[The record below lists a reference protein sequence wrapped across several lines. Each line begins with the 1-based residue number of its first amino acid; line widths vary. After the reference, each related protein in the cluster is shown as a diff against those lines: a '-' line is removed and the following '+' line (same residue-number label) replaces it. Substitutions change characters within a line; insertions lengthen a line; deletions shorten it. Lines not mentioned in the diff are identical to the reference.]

1 MKKRIRL
8 GVCFCAAV
16 LCAAGCK
23 KSDNYRILEASRDQ
37 TLPIY
42 ESDDEELDGE
52 KNALKTLKDVYTSGY
67 EAEEWKVA
75 GVAEPAGILCR
86 QEDILIVD
94 RASHS
99 VTAADGS
106 GKVLQKI
113 GREGSGAGEFRNPTA
128 ISEYG
133 GNVYVL
139 DGGNQRVQIFDENMD
154 YVDEVGLRDVKLSDP
169 NYVPG
174 MLAVNASR
182 VYVAG
187 LSSERFVADRYGQ
200 DGREEIGNNFLG
212 TICSYQEQIYLINS
226 LVRTYDK
233 KSDSF
238 GAVSSG
244 PEWVFTAEGPELVE
258 QCSLPQGLFITDFVA
273 EDGGITCIS
282 ASGYSVFRIGWNGE
296 YQETV
301 ARIDGLLDEEYP
313 KISVNAQ
320 GDYFIAMPEAGKIF
334 RCRKGAE

>member
-174 MLAVNASR
+174 MLAVNASG

-244 PEWVFTAEGPELVE
+244 PEWLFTAEGPELVE
-258 QCSLPQGLFITDFVA
+258 QSSLPQGLFITDFVA

-282 ASGYSVFRIGWNGE
+282 SSGYSVFRIGWNGE

-334 RCRKGAE
+334 RCRKGVE

>member
-8 GVCFCAAV
+8 GVCFCAVV

-99 VTAADGS
+99 VTAADDS

-133 GNVYVL
+133 GNVYIL

-169 NYVPG
+169 NYVPV
-174 MLAVNASR
+174 MLAVNASG

-244 PEWVFTAEGPELVE
+244 PEWLFTAEGPELVE

-282 ASGYSVFRIGWNGE
+282 SSGYSVFRIGWNGE

>member
-154 YVDEVGLRDVKLSDP
+154 YVDEIGLRDVKLSDP

-174 MLAVNASR
+174 MLAVNASG

-200 DGREEIGNNFLG
+200 NGREEIGNNFLG

-244 PEWVFTAEGPELVE
+244 PEWLFTAERPELVE

-313 KISVNAQ
+313 KISVNSQ
-320 GDYFIAMPEAGKIF
+320 GDYFIAMPETGKIF
-334 RCRKGAE
+334 RCHKGAE

>member
-174 MLAVNASR
+174 MLAVNASG

-244 PEWVFTAEGPELVE
+244 PEWVFTAEGSELVE

>member
-1 MKKRIRL
+1 M
-8 GVCFCAAV
+8 
-16 LCAAGCK
+16 
-23 KSDNYRILEASRDQ
+23 
-37 TLPIY
+37 
-42 ESDDEELDGE
+42 
-52 KNALKTLKDVYTSGY
+52 
-67 EAEEWKVA
+67 
-75 GVAEPAGILCR
+75 AEPAGILCR

-99 VTAADGS
+99 VTAADNS

-139 DGGNQRVQIFDENMD
+139 DGGNRRVQIFDENMD
-154 YVDEVGLRDVKLSDP
+154 YVDEVGLKDVNLSDP

-174 MLAVNASR
+174 MLAVNASG
-182 VYVAG
+182 VYIAG
-187 LSSERFVADRYGQ
+187 LSSERFVADRYDQ
-200 DGREEIGNNFLG
+200 DGREEIGENFLG
-212 TICSYQEQIYLINS
+212 TICSYVEQIYLINS
-226 LVRTYDK
+226 VVRTYDK

-244 PEWVFTAEGPELVE
+244 PEWLFTAAGPELVE
-258 QCSLPQGLFITDFVA
+258 QCILPQGLFITDFVA
-273 EDGGITCIS
+273 EDRGIACIS
-282 ASGYSVFRIGWNGE
+282 VSGYSVFRIGWNGE

-301 ARIDGLLDEEYP
+301 ARIDGLQDEEFP

-320 GDYFIAMPEAGKIF
+320 GDYFIAMPEAGKIY
-334 RCRKGAE
+334 RCHKGRE

>member
-67 EAEEWKVA
+67 ETEEWKVA

-174 MLAVNASR
+174 MLAVNASG

-244 PEWVFTAEGPELVE
+244 PEWLFTAEGPELVE

-282 ASGYSVFRIGWNGE
+282 SSGYSVFRIGWNGE

>member
-1 MKKRIRL
+1 M
-8 GVCFCAAV
+8 
-16 LCAAGCK
+16 
-23 KSDNYRILEASRDQ
+23 
-37 TLPIY
+37 
-42 ESDDEELDGE
+42 
-52 KNALKTLKDVYTSGY
+52 KTLKDVYTSGY

-154 YVDEVGLRDVKLSDP
+154 YVDEIGLRDVKLSDP

-174 MLAVNASR
+174 MLAVNASG

-200 DGREEIGNNFLG
+200 NGREEIGNNFLG

-244 PEWVFTAEGPELVE
+244 PEWLFTAERPELVE

-313 KISVNAQ
+313 KISVNSQ
-320 GDYFIAMPEAGKIF
+320 GDYFIAMPETGKIF
-334 RCRKGAE
+334 RCHKGAE

>member
-1 MKKRIRL
+1 MRKRIRL
-8 GVCFCAAV
+8 GVCFCAVV
-16 LCAAGCK
+16 LCAAGCE
-23 KSDNYRILEASRDQ
+23 KSDNYKIMEASRNQ

-42 ESDDEELDGE
+42 ESNDEELDGE

-67 EAEEWKVA
+67 EAEEWKVE
-75 GVAEPAGILCR
+75 GVDEPAGILCR

-113 GREGSGAGEFRNPTA
+113 GREGSGAGEFRDPTA
-128 ISEYG
+128 ITEYG

-139 DGGNQRVQIFDENMD
+139 DEGNQRVQIFDENMD
-154 YVDEVGLRDVKLSDP
+154 YVDEIGLKDIKLSDP
-169 NYVPG
+169 GYVPG
-174 MLAVNASR
+174 MLAVNASG
-182 VYVAG
+182 VYIAG
-187 LSSERFVADRYGQ
+187 LSSDHSVADRYDQ
-200 DGREEIGNNFLG
+200 EGREEIGKNFLG

-226 LVRTYDK
+226 VVRTYDK

-238 GAVSSG
+238 GAASSG
-244 PEWVFTAEGPELVE
+244 PEWLFTAEGPELVE
-258 QCSLPQGLFITDFVA
+258 QCSLPQGLFIADFVA
-273 EDGGITCIS
+273 EDRGIACIS
-282 ASGYSVFRIGWNGE
+282 VSGYSVFRIGWNGE

-301 ARIDGLLDEEYP
+301 AKIDGLQDEEYP

-334 RCRKGAE
+334 RCHKGQE

>member
-23 KSDNYRILEASRDQ
+23 KSDKYRILEASRDQ

-174 MLAVNASR
+174 MLAVNASG